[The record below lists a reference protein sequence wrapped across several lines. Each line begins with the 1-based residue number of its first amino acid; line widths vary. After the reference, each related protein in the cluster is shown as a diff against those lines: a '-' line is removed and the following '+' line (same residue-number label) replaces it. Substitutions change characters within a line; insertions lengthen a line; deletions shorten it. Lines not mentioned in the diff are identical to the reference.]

1 MSRMVS
7 VFIDGASRGN
17 PGPSGIGVVLKEGE
31 KEVRDLYKFIG
42 EATNNIAEYTAAI
55 HGLQEA
61 LRLGYTEVLLHM
73 DSELVAKQLNGE
85 YRVKN
90 ENIRPLFQKAT
101 EIINGFER
109 VDVRHIG
116 REKNKEA
123 DKLANKAI
131 NLSTLNKQIG

>member
-1 MSRMVS
+1 MSKMVS

-31 KEVRDLYKFIG
+31 KEVHTLYKFIG

-61 LRLGYTEVLLHM
+61 LHLGYTEVLLRM

-85 YRVKN
+85 YRVRN
-90 ENIRPLFQKAT
+90 ENIIPLFRKAT
-101 EIINGFER
+101 ELINGFGR

>member
-1 MSRMVS
+1 MSKMVS

-31 KEVRDLYKFIG
+31 KEVHTLYKFIG

-61 LRLGYTEVLLHM
+61 LRLGYTEVLLRM

-85 YRVKN
+85 YRVRN
-90 ENIRPLFQKAT
+90 ENIIPLFRKAT
-101 EIINGFER
+101 ELINGFGR